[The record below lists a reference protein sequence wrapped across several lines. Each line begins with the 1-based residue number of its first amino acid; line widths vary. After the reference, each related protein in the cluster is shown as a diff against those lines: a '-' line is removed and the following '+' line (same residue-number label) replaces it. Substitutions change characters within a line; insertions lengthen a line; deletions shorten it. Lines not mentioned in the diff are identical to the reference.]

1 MKLILWE
8 GEREE
13 GEREVGE
20 GGGGGIG
27 TDAVHSIN
35 NSIDDREMAWAHPP
49 ADGRIF
55 LPFLPVSAIQIF
67 LNSDR

>member
-1 MKLILWE
+1 M
-8 GEREE
+8 
-13 GEREVGE
+13 
-20 GGGGGIG
+20 GGGAGGGGAGGGRRRRGGGIG